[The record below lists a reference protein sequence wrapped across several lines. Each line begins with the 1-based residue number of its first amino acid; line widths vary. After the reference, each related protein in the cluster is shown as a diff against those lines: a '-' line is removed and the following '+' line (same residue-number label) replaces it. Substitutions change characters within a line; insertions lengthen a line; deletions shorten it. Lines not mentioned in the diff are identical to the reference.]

1 MLRGDVSYGF
11 YKNKKVPYE
20 QFVRK
25 KIKPSE
31 FLSYDKCTC
40 CNNWAFVIPSEL
52 DITGKKTEHFLS

>member
-25 KIKPSE
+25 K
-31 FLSYDKCTC
+31 
-40 CNNWAFVIPSEL
+40 N
-52 DITGKKTEHFLS
+52 KTKWIFKLWQMYLL